1 MAVPFHQKPDV
12 RADVTGRLSFPSE
25 IIFMKT
31 GECRHCGKRFP
42 IALRQGKDSYKARA
56 GRERS
61 YQDQR
66 YCSATCRKLA
76 SKARRARLGK
86 PLQGPVLKAATHLE
100 SPEGSKPFSGVTNA
114 PNPINLAIVSGAS
127 KSTLPMTFGGYT
139 VVPDTEWLFMY
150 RVRRPDG
157 SLTDM
162 VNLTRARDAA
172 RCFAEQEYREK
183 LARAA

>member
-1 MAVPFHQKPDV
+1 MDA
-12 RADVTGRLSFPSE
+12 
-25 IIFMKT
+25 KT
-31 GECRHCGKRFP
+31 GQCRHCGKRFP

-100 SPEGSKPFSGVTNA
+100 LPEGSKPFSGVTDV
-114 PNPINLAIVSGAS
+114 PSPINIASISGDQ
-127 KSTLPMTFGGYT
+127 KSTRPALQMTFGSYT

-172 RCFAEQEYREK
+172 RCFADQAYREELK
-183 LARAA
+183 QAA